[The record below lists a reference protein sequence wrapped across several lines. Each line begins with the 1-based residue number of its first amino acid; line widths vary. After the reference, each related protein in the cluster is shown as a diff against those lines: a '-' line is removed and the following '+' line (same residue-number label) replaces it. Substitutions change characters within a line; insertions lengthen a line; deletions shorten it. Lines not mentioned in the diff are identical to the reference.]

1 MEPQTAKATIT
12 SKHSARGGEK
22 GHVSVRSANVWAPT
36 TCQVPFLQRGD
47 HRWPSFQKKKK
58 SSEKTKV
65 YMSRPLYSEEFK
77 LKFSGILEKEMP
89 VALYKYNWINI
100 AF

>member
-47 HRWPSFQKKKK
+47 HRWPRHS
-58 SSEKTKV
+58 V
-65 YMSRPLYSEEFK
+65 LCG
-77 LKFSGILEKEMP
+77 FSLLGEEMP
-89 VALYKYNWINI
+89 
-100 AF
+100 